1 MWRQTKVKGRA
12 PVILVALFVLGA
24 VLPVYAYGDPSG
36 GLFFQILMPTLA
48 AIWGMWMV
56 FANSIRRRFANLLRK
71 LRGTTAGGSGNSLS

>member
-1 MWRQTKVKGRA
+1 MRRKTKVKGRV
-12 PVILVALFVLGA
+12 PVIMVALLVLAA

-56 FANSIRRRFANLLRK
+56 FANSIRRRVADLLRK
-71 LRGTTAGGSGNSLS
+71 LRGTSADGSGSSLS